1 MKRYGILI
9 STILILGSMAKAQTN
24 DMDSLIDYYHKY
36 PQRAIETA
44 DSLSKAALKQKDKAQ
59 WLQAFILKN
68 TFLLKKDEG
77 LYPQQLSELEK
88 LIREEKDAAARSM
101 LHSYAGELYL
111 QYYRGRQYQISQ
123 RTEIE
128 QETPEDI
135 NLWTADLFINKI
147 WEHLL
152 ASIAEKETLQ
162 STPAEH
168 YQKAMVTGE
177 DSRRFRPM
185 LYDFLCHRVID
196 LLPGKNTA
204 QDTLGA
210 EAFAEAQAFALSP
223 VQKAQN
229 SNGIQLGIY
238 KDLISFHLQDATPD
252 ALLMTDLERLSFACQ
267 ACSLEQKDSLYG
279 NALQRLAL
287 KYEGNPLEVEILAE
301 QATLLQ
307 QKASFYPVPPR
318 EEQRTLLN
326 QALALC
332 QKGIQKHPDYERIGL
347 LKELV
352 AQIKQPYLRSN
363 LPAYLY
369 PGETFNASIQ
379 YTNLEA
385 FYLKIYRLPDR
396 LFMRWGQVKDENMPK
411 CLIKEYDFCFPKDIV
426 RQDSALKIEGLPA
439 GNYLIETGSPT
450 MKEPRTNIVT
460 CTRIYPVIDRFSN
473 TNGIHAY
480 DWNSGKPI
488 AHAKILVYGEKD
500 VFIDSLKT
508 NEDGYA
514 LYPKRQNDLLYF
526 QIINAEN
533 PAGVAFEGSYILHQD
548 LNPSSLTCRL
558 ITDRTIYRPGQT
570 VYYKGYCWLATKDTL
585 CARTGL
591 EEKVTFYDANGQELA
606 RQEVRTN
613 RYGTVSGSFVIPR
626 NALNGTFVLK
636 YGGTRQ
642 RITVAEYKR
651 PEFEIVL
658 QEPAGLIFGDSTA
671 CFRGCVKSFSG
682 AKVAYATVICNIN
695 ENISY
700 SKDLVKSDTVRT
712 DNAGNFEMTFKAP
725 HVYNE
730 QKPYKITAI
739 VTDSK
744 GETQE
749 GSLPF
754 SVYSGKPTPTLNFTE
769 HVDKTQSAAFG
780 IALDKYAKD
789 TEHKVHYTIA
799 KIVAPKEVNG
809 RIDTTVEKTITT
821 GYLTVK
827 GKDKGTASLDLQGE
841 ASGIYLFTAEC
852 EGGKAE
858 KIFYLYSPEDQCPP
872 YLTDWW
878 LIQRKTTCAIGEE
891 MDIIIGTSLEDAHVE
906 ARFLRPDKPL
916 YQKDFTVSNGV
927 IRIREPYLKAFDTR
941 VTVRISYLK
950 DKVFHTKD
958 IPVNLKREYPQADI
972 ELKTFRDHLLPG
984 SQETWEVRVTSKD
997 KAARAEVLAMMYD
1010 ASLDKIR
1017 PYDIGFLPKYAVIFY
1032 SLSQETVLHT
1042 RQGYWAWYQSKET
1055 PEKIHIPPF
1064 RFDYLNLYS
1073 YVRPAIFY
1081 TKAQATIMENERM
1094 LGDYEGVGM
1103 AEDDLNISAD
1113 IQVRGKIPV
1122 PPAPEMDMPLR
1133 TDFNETAFFFPQL
1146 ETDSNGCASFTF
1158 TVPDAMTQWR
1168 FVAIATTRGMAYGQT
1183 EAYATTSKPLMVRPN
1198 LPRFL
1203 RKGDHAEIK
1212 VTVSNL
1218 SDSLQ
1223 AGKAV
1228 LELFDPQSKETVY
1241 SQNADFKTEAQGS
1254 ITLNFALEVPE
1265 EYDVLACRITAQN
1278 GNFSDGEQHY
1288 LPILDNEVLVNTTLP
1303 ITLHT
1308 AGTHTFSL
1316 KEQGK
1321 TGRPYRLTFEL
1332 TANPVW
1338 YAVQALP
1345 GLTEPRHDN
1354 ATEISAA
1361 YYANAIAAE
1370 ITRNNPRLV
1379 DALRQWQAHPDEQQQ
1394 SPLSQDPELKSIL
1407 LAASPWVSEAQSE
1420 TERIQQLTELL
1431 DVNRLAYLQQQALEK
1446 LADLQ
1451 NDEGGWGWFKG
1462 MYPNRFITANVL
1474 CILNRAAL
1482 AGQDDPEGKV
1492 KDMQA
1497 KGLRYLD
1504 QVTVKDLEEKHKNL
1518 TYNDVIYLY
1527 VRSLYRDI
1535 PLGDALAAHKQLMA
1549 LAQKQWGKKSLYEK
1563 ALLAVSM
1570 HHYGF
1575 EKEAKEIV
1583 ESLRQYATINEQ
1595 EGIFWAN
1602 NRNDWF
1608 RNSAVLEHTAILEA
1622 FCLVEGESEEINA
1635 MRQWLLQQKRTQ
1647 IWESVPSTVDAIHAL
1662 LLDGETVLTQE
1673 ELPEVRIGNQT
1684 LEPAGAQDLFG
1695 IIRASY
1701 PATEIRPN
1709 MLEVAITKKQD
1720 SPSWG
1725 GLYLQSLVPLEDIEA
1740 HGTDLIVDK
1749 KLYIEKVNPE
1759 GETVLQPVEGK
1770 VKLGD
1775 KVVVRL
1781 TVKTQRDMEFLHL
1794 QDLRA
1799 ACFEPVEQLS
1809 GCRWQDGRIYYQE
1822 TKDAATNLFFD
1833 FLPRGTYVFEY
1844 ALRANQTGDYQD
1856 GHANLQCIYA
1866 PEFSAH
1872 SQATQ
1877 IQVIP

>member
-152 ASIAEKETLQ
+152 TSIAEKETLQ

-177 DSRRFRPM
+177 DSRRFRPT

-196 LLPGKNTA
+196 LLPGKDTA

-210 EAFAEAQAFALSP
+210 EAFAEAQVFAQSP
-223 VQKAQN
+223 VQKARN
-229 SNGIQLGIY
+229 SNGTKMGIY
-238 KDLISFHLQDATPD
+238 KDLISFHLQDTTPD
-252 ALLMTDLERLSFACQ
+252 ALLMTDLERLQFACNV
-267 ACSLEQKDSLYG
+267 CRLTKEDSLYG
-279 NALQRLAL
+279 SALQRLAL

-301 QATLLQ
+301 QAALLKK
-307 QKASFYPVPPR
+307 KAQSYPPLP
-318 EEQRTLLN
+318 EEEKRTLLN
-326 QALALC
+326 QALDIC
-332 QKGIQKHPDYERIGL
+332 REGIQKHPDYKRIGI
-347 LKELV
+347 LKEIVKRIERPMLMIETPE
-352 AQIKQPYLRSN
+352 AIY
-363 LPAYLY
+363 PA
-369 PGETFNASIQ
+369 ERFSISAKHKKA
-379 YTNLEA
+379 TR
-385 FYLKIYRLPDR
+385 FHLKIYRLPDR
-396 LFMRWGQVKDENMPK
+396 YFSFGWLAEKNNTPRTFV
-411 CLIKEYDFCFPKDIV
+411 KEYDFQLPDDLLQ
-426 RQDSALKIEGLPA
+426 QDTTLELDGLPA
-439 GNYLIETGSPT
+439 GLYEIECTSPGMAT
-450 MKEPRTNIVT
+450 QQVRQILS
-460 CTRIYPVIDRFSN
+460 TRLYPVLYSVSDQSE
-473 TNGIHAY
+473 IHVY
-480 DWNSGKPI
+480 DWNSGHPVP
-488 AHAKILVYGEKD
+488 HAKVLFYTEKGKLV
-500 VFIDSLKT
+500 DSLET
-508 NEDGYA
+508 NQDGYVICPQKKYDDLYYQVTDKANPTGKVSSVYYNRVNNRQSRDEEYA
-514 LYPKRQNDLLYF
+514 L
-526 QIINAEN
+526 
-533 PAGVAFEGSYILHQD
+533 V
-548 LNPSSLTCRL
+548 
-558 ITDRTIYRPGQT
+558 TDRQIYRPGQR
-570 VYYKGYCWLATKDTL
+570 VYYKAYCWRETQDTL
-585 CARTGL
+585 CARTGVKG
-591 EEKVTFYDANGQELA
+591 KVTFYDANRQELA
-606 RQEVRTN
+606 SQEVRTN
-613 RYGTVSGSFVIPR
+613 RYGSFTGSFMIPQT
-626 NALNGTFVLK
+626 ALNGNFRLT
-636 YGGTRQ
+636 YGNTSQ
-642 RITVAEYKR
+642 YITVAEYKR
-651 PEFEIVL
+651 PEFEITMEGPENPVY
-658 QEPAGLIFGDSTA
+658 GGDTIHIK
-671 CFRGCVKSFSG
+671 GNVKSFSG
-682 AKVAYATVICNIN
+682 IALAHTKVSCRIQCWYAPHT
-695 ENISY
+695 SAA
-700 SKDLVKSDTVRT
+700 SPDTVVT
-712 DNAGNFEMTFKAP
+712 DAEGNFELSFPTAKLEEHTYIGMY
-725 HVYNE
+725 H
-730 QKPYKITAI
+730 ITAS

-749 GSLPF
+749 CSQAI
-754 SVYSGKPTPTLNFTE
+754 SVYSGKALPVLTLPE
-769 HVDKTQSAAFG
+769 QVDKTQKTAFSISLENFPQG
-780 IALDKYAKD
+780 K
-789 TEHKVHYTIA
+789 EREVRYTIA
-799 KIVAPKEVNG
+799 KLVSPKEVNG
-809 RIDTTVEKTITT
+809 RIDTVIEKEVLSGHLLMKEEGKITP
-821 GYLTVK
+821 
-827 GKDKGTASLDLQGE
+827 DLQAA
-841 ASGIYLFTAEC
+841 ASGIYVFTAEC

-858 KIFYLYSPEDQCPP
+858 QRFYLYSPDDQRPP
-872 YLTDWW
+872 YPTDWW
-878 LIQRKTTCAIGEE
+878 LVQRKTTCAIGEK
-891 MDIIIGTSLEDAHVE
+891 MDIIVGTSHEDAHVE
-906 ARFLRPDKPL
+906 VRFLGTDRLLFRKNF
-916 YQKDFTVSNGV
+916 KINNGV
-927 IRIREPYLKAFDTR
+927 IRIREPFLQSYGKQIW
-941 VTVRISYLK
+941 VQVSYLK
-950 DKVFHTKD
+950 DKTFHYENILVRPKGTVPK
-958 IPVNLKREYPQADI
+958 LDI

-984 SQETWEVRVTSKD
+984 SQETWEVRITSD
-997 KAARAEVLAMMYD
+997 GKAAQAEVLAMMYD
-1010 ASLDKIR
+1010 ASLDNLR
-1017 PYDIGFLPKYAVIFY
+1017 PYSLHFQPSFLSSYFPTNVFKQLNANRRNAFFFSPKEAVDYLPF
-1032 SLSQETVLHT
+1032 
-1042 RQGYWAWYQSKET
+1042 
-1055 PEKIHIPPF
+1055 PEF
-1064 RFDYLNLYS
+1064 RFDYLNLYT
-1073 YVRPAIFY
+1073 YPRHAILY
-1081 TKAQATIMENERM
+1081 SKAQPTIAGYTSGVKYDKAPLNNYVGEAT
-1094 LGDYEGVGM
+1094 LASEGQSRID
-1103 AEDDLNISAD
+1103 AA
-1113 IQVRGKIPV
+1113 
-1122 PPAPEMDMPLR
+1122 PAPAMGIALR
-1133 TDFNETAFFFPQL
+1133 TNFNETAFFFPQL
-1146 ETDSNGCASFTF
+1146 ETDSSGCASFTF
-1158 TVPDAMTQWR
+1158 TVPDAMTRWK
-1168 FVAIATTRGMAYGQT
+1168 FIVLATTQEMTYGQK
-1183 EAYATTSKPLMVRPN
+1183 ELYATTSKPLMVRPN

-1203 RKGDHAEIK
+1203 RKGDKAEIK

-1223 AGKAV
+1223 VGKAV

-1241 SQNADFKTEAQGS
+1241 SQNADFRTEAGGS
-1254 ITLNFALEVPE
+1254 MTLNFALEVPE
-1265 EYDVLACRITAQN
+1265 EFDVLACRITAQN

-1407 LAASPWVSEAQSE
+1407 LEASPWVEEAQSE

-1446 LADLQ
+1446 LAELQ
-1451 NDEGGWGWFKG
+1451 NNEGGWGWFKG
-1462 MYPNRFITANVL
+1462 MFPNRFITANVL
-1474 CILNRAAL
+1474 DILNRAAL
-1482 AGQDDPEGKV
+1482 AGQNDPEGKV
-1492 KDMQA
+1492 KEMQA

-1504 QVTVKDLEEKHKNL
+1504 QVTVKDLGRKHKEL
-1518 TYNDVIYLY
+1518 SYDDVIYLY

-1535 PLGDALAAHKQLMA
+1535 PLGDALTAHKQLMA

-1595 EGIFWAN
+1595 EGMFWAN
-1602 NRNDWF
+1602 NRNGWF
-1608 RNSAVLEHTAILEA
+1608 RNSAVQEHTAILEA
-1622 FCLVEGESEEINA
+1622 FCLVEGESEETNA

-1647 IWESVPSTVDAIHAL
+1647 MWESVPSTVDAIHAL
-1662 LLDGETVLTQE
+1662 LLDGETVLAQD

-1701 PATEIRPN
+1701 PTTEIRPN
-1709 MLEVAITKKQD
+1709 MLEVTITQKQD
-1720 SPSWG
+1720 TPSWG